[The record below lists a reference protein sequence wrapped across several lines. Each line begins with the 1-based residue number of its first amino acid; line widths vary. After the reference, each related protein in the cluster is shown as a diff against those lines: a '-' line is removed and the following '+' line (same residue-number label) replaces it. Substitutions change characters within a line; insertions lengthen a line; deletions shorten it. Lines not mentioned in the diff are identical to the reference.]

1 MGGNLAVVTQSVMG
15 ATNNYV
21 DIPFTNENDDVE
33 FYDEDEINE
42 MHYDDEPPTNKV
54 SSDDGE
60 HVMPSPMFKQLNW
73 DAINSMTA
81 EPLTPRT
88 GLWNESNELFKGLR
102 FESKEDLQYAVKRY
116 AICRNQHLVVCE
128 SEPQLWA
135 VRCKKWQEG
144 CNWRLR
150 ACRRKSHGMFE
161 ITKYAVPHT
170 CVYPKLSQD
179 HSQLDSTLIAREIQN
194 VVQRDHTTSIAT
206 LHQIVK
212 DKFGYDVHYRRIW
225 EAKRKA
231 MLRVFGDWDESYQ
244 ALPKWMNILQLTNPG
259 TKVVWKTIPLGGIS
273 GNVRFMRVFWAFGAS
288 VEGFKHCR
296 PIIQIDG
303 TFLYGKYMGKLLIAT
318 SIDGNGH
325 VFPLA
330 FAIVEEESQDSWPW
344 FLIAL
349 RHHVTQREGIC
360 LISDRH
366 AGINAAVRNPSVG

>member
-1 MGGNLAVVTQSVMG
+1 MESLLTIVCYKDSEIIDGPNGVCYSCPPKKGVLVNNFIKYDELEDKLCHVMSINRAHTMLSMIFRYPILSQIPPSNTIEMYCRHVQGIIHLIVTQSVMG
-15 ATNNYV
+15 VTNNYV

-60 HVMPSPMFKQLNW
+60 HIMPSPMFKQLNW
-73 DAINSMTA
+73 DAINSMIA

-88 GLWNESNELFKGLR
+88 GVWNESNELFKGLR

-161 ITKYAVPHT
+161 IIKYVGPHT

-231 MLRVFGDWDESYQ
+231 MLRVFGD
-244 ALPKWMNILQLTNPG
+244 
-259 TKVVWKTIPLGGIS
+259 
-273 GNVRFMRVFWAFGAS
+273 
-288 VEGFKHCR
+288 
-296 PIIQIDG
+296 
-303 TFLYGKYMGKLLIAT
+303 
-318 SIDGNGH
+318 
-325 VFPLA
+325 
-330 FAIVEEESQDSWPW
+330 
-344 FLIAL
+344 
-349 RHHVTQREGIC
+349 
-360 LISDRH
+360 
-366 AGINAAVRNPSVG
+366 

>member
-1 MGGNLAVVTQSVMG
+1 MR

-42 MHYDDEPPTNKV
+42 MHYDDEPPTNKA
-54 SSDDGE
+54 SLNDGE
-60 HVMPSPMFKQLNW
+60 HIMPSPMSKQLNC
-73 DAINSMTA
+73 DVINSMTA
-81 EPLTPRT
+81 KPLTSRT

-102 FESKEDLQYAVKRY
+102 FESEEDLQYAIKRY

-128 SEPQLWA
+128 SEPQLWV

-161 ITKYAVPHT
+161 ITKYAGPHT

-179 HSQLDSTLIAREIQN
+179 HSQLDSTLISREIQN
-194 VVQRDHTTSIAT
+194 VVQRDHTTSIAA

-244 ALPKWMNILQLTNPG
+244 ALPKWMNILWLTNPG
-259 TKVVWKTIPLGGIS
+259 TKIVWKTIPLGGIS

-296 PIIQIDG
+296 PIIRIDG
-303 TFLYGKYMGKLLIAT
+303 TFLHGKYMGKLLITT

-330 FAIVEEESQDSWPW
+330 FAIVEEES
-344 FLIAL
+344 
-349 RHHVTQREGIC
+349 
-360 LISDRH
+360 
-366 AGINAAVRNPSVG
+366 